1 MPRPSR
7 RALRVR
13 EVMPGFVERTSLM
26 RTTNSRASCARPF
39 RHFRHALAAANGD
52 LKIKIKIKNAVLC
65 GDILKLVRR

>member
-52 LKIKIKIKNAVLC
+52 LKIKIKNAVLC